1 VSPESGRG
9 VGLDEEGTADPEFDG
24 QAANSGFDQN
34 TQDSLVKT
42 VSPWVDTSP
51 ASDVP
56 RW

>member
-1 VSPESGRG
+1 MSPESGRG